1 MSKILNIL
9 IVVACA
15 TVISCQGTG
24 VDQKQLEE
32 VKSELEQIKAYVA
45 DVHAYQESTQMIQ
58 NKLFKATWRSNPRE
72 MDRMFKHPYPFK
84 DTFPFPK
91 PPPPPPLLIIET
103 HVIEQ

>member
-9 IVVACA
+9 VVVVCA
-15 TVISCQGTG
+15 TIIGCQGTG

-32 VKSELEQIKAYVA
+32 VKSELEQIKAYIA
-45 DVHAYQESTQMIQ
+45 DLHAYQESTQAIQ
-58 NKLFKATWRSNPRE
+58 NKLFKATWRSNSKE
-72 MDRMFKHPYPFK
+72 MARMFKYIYK

-91 PPPPPPLLIIET
+91 PPPPPPPSIVET